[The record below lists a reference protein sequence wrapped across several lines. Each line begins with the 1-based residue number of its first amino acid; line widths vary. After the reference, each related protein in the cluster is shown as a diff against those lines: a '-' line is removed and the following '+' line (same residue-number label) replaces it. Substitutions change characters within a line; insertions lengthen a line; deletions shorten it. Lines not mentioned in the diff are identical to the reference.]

1 MAFRL
6 MVKKWGI
13 LQRPLWMKVGNMK
26 FLIVA
31 IGQMHN
37 FCINERLE
45 RTGKGLQECDTEMM
59 PHGVALRK
67 MAAEVEVEVE
77 EITRQFENNW
87 SDTCSR
93 MVDEIASLD
102 IN

>member
-1 MAFRL
+1 
-6 MVKKWGI
+6 
-13 LQRPLWMKVGNMK
+13 
-26 FLIVA
+26 
-31 IGQMHN
+31 
-37 FCINERLE
+37 
-45 RTGKGLQECDTEMM
+45 MM